1 MSETITGKT
10 GRKVH
15 VVVVAAGKGSRFGGD
30 LPKQFSLLGDRP
42 VLMHTVIR
50 LARSMPAANI
60 TIVLSEAYVT
70 YWERMCEIYGFVSP
84 RVVVGGETRW
94 ESVRNAVNS
103 LGAAPDDIIMV
114 HDGVRPMVET
124 KMMHRILDATK
135 DAAAVIPVVPLTDSL
150 RELDGDTGSHAID
163 RSQLVAVQTPQA
175 FRAENLLEA
184 YKLDYRPEF
193 TDDASVYEAAGYG
206 SPTLVD
212 GSSTNIKIT
221 RPRDIDIA
229 ALFMGIR

>member
-1 MSETITGKT
+1 MSETITGKI

-50 LARSMPAANI
+50 LARSMPAAHI

-124 KMMHRILDATK
+124 KMMHRILDAMK
-135 DAAAVIPVVPLTDSL
+135 DATSVIPVVPLTDSL

-184 YKLDYRPEF
+184 YKLDYRPDF